1 MRTEWLLRTAQRRVV
16 VFFNGWGMDHAIAR
30 YLLAHT
36 PEGFGYDLLS
46 CYDYGDPRLADDTLA
61 ELGQYDER
69 VVVAWSLGVWAA
81 AHSGIEKVDRSL
93 AINGTLT
100 PLNREQGIPPEI
112 FRATLDGWSEK
123 GRERFNRR
131 ICGSSALLE
140 LFELM
145 APQRD
150 VSDQKRELEMI
161 LSQLSSSSSAA
172 GVAPWSYGRAVVGGR
187 DMIFSPAA
195 QESAWH
201 DVPVTAIPEMPHM
214 PFAAVKGW
222 PEVLAW
228 L

>member
-81 AHSGIEKVDRSL
+81 ARSGIEKVDRSL

-100 PLNREQGIPPEI
+100 PLDKHTILKSVEKTGRLLVADEGHKTCGVAAEISAMVAEEAIYNLKAPVLRVCSPDTPVPFSPP
-112 FRATLDGWSEK
+112 
-123 GRERFNRR
+123 
-131 ICGSSALLE
+131 
-140 LFELM
+140 
-145 APQRD
+145 
-150 VSDQKRELEMI
+150 LEM
-161 LSQLSSSSSAA
+161 A
-172 GVAPWSYGRAVVGGR
+172 Y
-187 DMIFSPAA
+187 
-195 QESAWH
+195 
-201 DVPVTAIPEMPHM
+201 IPDEKDLMP
-214 PFAAVKGW
+214 AVKRLM
-222 PEVLAW
+222 EYA
-228 L
+228 